1 MYKSLHY
8 YSVTGCSITLSILM
22 QYIFNSKNCK
32 SVVATFN
39 IQHNTLP
46 LMDTKKKTFT
56 LFKLSNN
63 RQEDMLGQYL
73 KPYTLIHGLFLSAVL
88 NNTLRSKMPPHQ
100 RFMYYFI
107 LLRHTASF
115 IQHNNNK
122 QYIIREENR
131 VQHTQNASF
140 LS

>member
-22 QYIFNSKNCK
+22 QYIFNSKNCNK

-73 KPYTLIHGLFLSAVL
+73 KPYTLIHSLFLSAVL
-88 NNTLRSKMPPHQ
+88 NNTLRSKMPPH
-100 RFMYYFI
+100 
-107 LLRHTASF
+107 
-115 IQHNNNK
+115 
-122 QYIIREENR
+122 
-131 VQHTQNASF
+131 
-140 LS
+140 